1 MSLPIATIAVTRAP
15 ATAVSVI
22 TVQAGV
28 GQLRYDADQTL
39 SLESQARALANMGVT
54 LGATGITLPNG
65 KTIFYT
71 STEA

>member
-1 MSLPIATIAVTRAP
+1 MSLAIATITVVREP
-15 ATAVSVI
+15 ATTIAVI

-39 SLESQARALANMGVT
+39 SLESQTRALANMGVT